1 VGSREKHLPFF
12 AVLDA
17 AKQPGCM
24 LCRLVREAT
33 RRYLEHLLYENV
45 NDPGLRA
52 QWRKAR
58 GFCHRHAWM
67 LADSQ
72 DALGIAVLYLDL
84 VESCGRAI
92 LAERA
97 GTPCVICEAEARVL
111 QSHLETIE
119 QYHDDAEL
127 RAAIDASDGLC
138 GPHFRVVS
146 QRLCRPEMRQ
156 AFARVSEAAVQRLG
170 GELRRLIESF
180 DYRRSPPDDE
190 RTRLAWRRAV
200 EMVGG
205 HRDVPE
211 AT

>member
-1 VGSREKHLPFF
+1 MRSREKHLPFF

-17 AKQPGCM
+17 AKLPGCM
-24 LCRLVREAT
+24 LCRLVSEAT

-45 NDPGLRA
+45 NDAGVRA

-84 VESCGRAI
+84 VASCGGTI
-92 LAERA
+92 LAEKA
-97 GTPCVICEAEARVL
+97 GDPCAICDAEAHVL
-111 QSHLETIE
+111 QGHLGTIE

-138 GPHFRVVS
+138 GPHLRVVL
-146 QRLCRPEMRQ
+146 QRIRDADTKR
-156 AFARVSEAAVQRLG
+156 AFVHVSEAAVQRLG
-170 GELRRLIESF
+170 DELRRLIESF

-190 RTRLAWRRAV
+190 RTRHAWRRAI
-200 EMVGG
+200 EMAVG